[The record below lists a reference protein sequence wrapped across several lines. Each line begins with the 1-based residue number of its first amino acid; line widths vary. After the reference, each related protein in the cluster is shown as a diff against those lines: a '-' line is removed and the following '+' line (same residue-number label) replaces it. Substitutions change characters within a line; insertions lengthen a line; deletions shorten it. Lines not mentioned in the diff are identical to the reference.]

1 MAESPTSTDPK
12 PLYLDRLRLVDNGE
26 LASNRATK
34 AFDPKT
40 QQKVFVAVEP
50 KTRNP
55 KLTLLQSASH
65 AHLNPIVEIIE
76 GDIDFIVLSRE
87 LEALTLAQR
96 IAEIGKKSP
105 VDAVRMVLRVA
116 DAISHLHELGVSHG
130 RIHPDNVFV
139 GLIDLVEPCLVFG
152 SQSPKV
158 YLSPEHRTAT
168 DPVDTNDDTWA
179 TTALLYFM
187 LTGAAPP
194 EDGFDSLESIDTL
207 LIRDVKLR
215 EVLFHGLAKSTD
227 SRAKTLLS
235 LKREL
240 ARWFI
245 AHAAEESVPPGVVSQ
260 KPPPLPASI
269 APVPRASMGAKEL
282 LGSVSKNPEALRGT
296 PSRAPAK
303 PVWLRS
309 LPLAI
314 GAAVLGIG
322 VAWGL
327 SILRKGEATVIVK
340 DKIVANSATGATAE
354 GPIDL
359 AEVPVTGKE
368 QEQQAG
374 DATASCV
381 KGYLREGTLVK
392 VPQLDTIC
400 TSGELPHVLG
410 TLRQSFA
417 TSVGANI
424 PNLPRFDTLGWYAV
438 PALAGLRQS
447 CCGDNV
453 TPLKLPDLGDDCR
466 DFAPAVD
473 ELARA
478 ISGSS
483 PLDSAILKFQEA
495 AVCAAK
501 TGRAPGIAPAAP
513 SPVSER
519 AFRELFTTTNAT
531 PDAGTVVPA
540 NSAAT
545 PSPSPSANQ
554 P

>member
-12 PLYLDRLRLVDNGE
+12 PPYLDRLRLVDNGE
-26 LASNRATK
+26 LASNRATR
-34 AFDPKT
+34 AFDPKS
-40 QQKVFVAVEP
+40 QQNVFVAVEP

-55 KLTLLQSASH
+55 NLTLLRSASH

-76 GDIDFIVLSRE
+76 GDIDYIVLSRD

-96 IAEIGKKSP
+96 ITEIGKKSP

-139 GLIDLVEPCLVFG
+139 GLTDLVEPSLVFG
-152 SQSPKV
+152 SQSPKG
-158 YLSPEHRTAT
+158 YLCPEHRTPTA
-168 DPVDTNDDTWA
+168 PVDTNDDTWA

-194 EDGFDSLESIDTL
+194 EVGFDNLESIDSL
-207 LIRDVKLR
+207 LIRDLKLR
-215 EVLFHGLAKSTD
+215 EVLFHGLAKSPN

-269 APVPRASMGAKEL
+269 APVPRASMGAQEL
-282 LGSVSKNPEALRGT
+282 LGSASKNPEALRAT

-309 LPLAI
+309 LPLAL

-340 DKIVANSATGATAE
+340 DKIIPNSVAQAPTE

-392 VPQLDTIC
+392 VPQLDAIC
-400 TSGELPHVLG
+400 SSDELPRGLG
-410 TLRQSFA
+410 TLRQAFA
-417 TSVGANI
+417 TSVGASL

-453 TPLKLPDLGDDCR
+453 TALKLPDLSNECR

-478 ISGSS
+478 ISSS
-483 PLDSAILKFQEA
+483 TQLDSAILKFQTA

-531 PDAGTVVPA
+531 PDAGT
-540 NSAAT
+540 ST
-545 PSPSPSANQ
+545 PSPNASANQ